1 VDIEAYLDR
10 IGYRGPRTAT
20 LDTLRS
26 LHRAHLLTVP
36 FENLDIHAGPPI
48 VLDEER
54 LYDKIVRR
62 RRGGFCYELNGLFA
76 MLLGEMGFCVSLLSA
91 GVAHDAGGFGP
102 EFDHLALRLDL
113 DGEWLADVG
122 FGESI
127 LDPVPFHQPG
137 LGEYRLEADGSAWTL
152 FREQRPRYRFTLQPR
167 DLADFAGM
175 CVYHQTSRE
184 SHFTQGR
191 IITQATAEGRVT
203 LSDTRLIATRGVHRE
218 EHPVSWPAEFAA
230 LCQQYFGICIPPA
243 ASTLPCGK

>member
-1 VDIEAYLDR
+1 MDIEAYLDR
-10 IGYRGPRTAT
+10 IGYSGPRTAT
-20 LDTLRS
+20 LDTLRG

-36 FENLDIHAGPPI
+36 FENLDIQAGSPI
-48 VLDEER
+48 VLEQER

-76 MLLGEMGFCVSLLSA
+76 MLLGEMGFRVSLLSA

-102 EFDHLALRLDL
+102 EFDHLALRVCLE
-113 DGEWLADVG
+113 GEWLADVG

-127 LDPVPFHQPG
+127 LNPVPFHQPS
-137 LGEYRLEADGSAWTL
+137 LGEYRLASDGSGWTL
-152 FREQRPRYRFTLQPR
+152 FREQLPRYRFRLLPR
-167 DLADFAGM
+167 ELADFADM
-175 CVYHQTSRE
+175 CHYHQTSRE

-203 LSDTRLIATRGVHRE
+203 LSDARLIATRGVHRE
-218 EHPVSWPAEFAA
+218 EHPVSGPAEFAD
-230 LCQQYFGICIPPA
+230 LCQQYFGIWITPA